1 MMGMFESMTVHT
13 VHEPATTSTTT
24 NLGNGITSSR
34 HGDEAIRKFKCS
46 ECSKAFKFKHHL
58 KEHIRIHSGEKPFEC
73 PNCHKRF
80 SHSGSYSSHMSSKK
94 CTQSKS
100 QQKVSS
106 LSPPFTSAAISST
119 CSSPNNSQL
128 LTTMNDQVSMYQSI
142 LNMLSFPNQN
152 NNNNN
157 NNSQLAQQL
166 MSMSGTNN
174 SNGTAA
180 FSSLVENLPING
192 LFNNFQLQ
200 NNNEVN
206 GFLALASIIS
216 TLSPQNTN
224 NILANVNFGK
234 NDDTLKS
241 DIHSSSSTN
250 DEDDQNKAVPDNKS
264 DWKPLRSRSFLSDTQ
279 VATLYNQFKKNRFPS
294 KYELSALAEQIGV
307 NKRVVQV
314 WFQNTRAKER
324 RCSRIGNIGDRLSK
338 NAWMKAGSNN
348 NNNNGTENTEN
359 PQSNGNIEE
368 FLRKSLSSDNQKCN
382 DSIQD
387 SDTISNGNDTESINT
402 DKLTSDSQLDSPLD
416 LSIRPSSQS
425 SKEGG
430 KNNTD
435 STNNGNNLFE
445 FMQKNTKVVHDLL
458 KNIPNKNIKRTI
470 SPQSFHSEDSSMDE
484 SGKNGSETSEEGLKL
499 NKSIWPVTSTQQT
512 NLFSP
517 YSILGTPTLADLQK
531 LFEKSDSSSS
541 VEDFNI
547 NASDSAK
554 KISRSNNNSNSNN
567 NNNIKTIKSNEDS
580 GLFACDQCEKTFGKQ
595 SSLAR
600 HKYEHSGQRPYKCD
614 VCEKAFKHKHHLTEH
629 KRLHSGEKPFQCDK
643 CLKRFSHS
651 GSYSQH
657 MNHRYSYCKPVVST
671 ISSPSSNTPSIGTS
685 VIISET
691 ATNAPVGTVTSD

>member
-1 MMGMFESMTVHT
+1 MMGMFESMT

-24 NLGNGITSSR
+24 NLGNGITTSG

-100 QQKVSS
+100 QQKISS
-106 LSPPFTSAAISST
+106 LSPPFTSAGVSSN

-128 LTTMNDQVSMYQSI
+128 LPTMNDQVSMYQSI

-152 NNNNN
+152 NNNTNTN
-157 NNSQLAQQL
+157 QLAQQL
-166 MSMSGTNN
+166 MSMSGANN
-174 SNGTAA
+174 SNGTTT
-180 FSSLVENLPING
+180 FSSLAENLPING

-250 DEDDQNKAVPDNKS
+250 DEDDQNKVVPDNKN

-338 NAWMKAGSNN
+338 NAWMKVGSNN
-348 NNNNGTENTEN
+348 NSGNENTEN
-359 PQSNGNIEE
+359 PQTNGNIED
-368 FLRKSLSSDNQKCN
+368 FLRKSLSSENQKCN

-387 SDTISNGNDTESINT
+387 SDTISNGNDSESIST

-416 LSIRPSSQS
+416 LSIRPPSQS

-430 KNNTD
+430 NGD
-435 STNNGNNLFE
+435 SAGNGNNLFE
-445 FMQKNTKVVHDLL
+445 FMQKNTKVVHELL
-458 KNIPNKNIKRTI
+458 KNIPSKNVKRTI

-484 SGKNGSETSEEGLKL
+484 SGKNGSETSEEAPKL
-499 NKSIWPVTSTQQT
+499 NKSIWPVVSTPQP
-512 NLFSP
+512 NIFSP
-517 YSILGTPTLADLQK
+517 YSILTTPTLADLQK

-541 VEDFNI
+541 VEDFNL

-554 KISRSNNNSNSNN
+554 KLARINSNSSN
-567 NNNIKTIKSNEDS
+567 NNNIKQIKTNEDG
-580 GLFACDQCEKTFGKQ
+580 GLFSCDQCEKTFGKQ

-671 ISSPSSNTPSIGTS
+671 ISSPSSSTPSIGSSS
-685 VIISET
+685 VISET
-691 ATNAPVGTVTSD
+691 AITTPAGTIASD

>member
-13 VHEPATTSTTT
+13 VHEPASTSTTT
-24 NLGNGITSSR
+24 NLGNGITTSG
-34 HGDEAIRKFKCS
+34 HADEAIRKFKCS

-106 LSPPFTSAAISST
+106 LSPPFTSAAIST
-119 CSSPNNSQL
+119 CSSPNNSQIL
-128 LTTMNDQVSMYQSI
+128 PTMNDQVSMYQSI

-152 NNNNN
+152 NNA
-157 NNSQLAQQL
+157 NSNQLAQQL
-166 MSMSGTNN
+166 MSMSATNN
-174 SNGTAA
+174 SNGTTTIGN
-180 FSSLVENLPING
+180 VTENLPINT

-200 NNNEVN
+200 NNSDVN
-206 GFLALASIIS
+206 GFLALASILS
-216 TLSPQNTN
+216 TLSPQNSN
-224 NILANVNFGK
+224 NILTNANFGK
-234 NDDTLKS
+234 NDDSLKG

-250 DEDDQNKAVPDNKS
+250 DEDDQNKAVPENKG

-338 NAWMKAGSNN
+338 NAWIKASGNGSENN
-348 NNNNGTENTEN
+348 DSSN
-359 PQSNGNIEE
+359 NGNIEDL
-368 FLRKSLSSDNQKCN
+368 LRKSLTTENQKCN

-387 SDTISNGNDTESINT
+387 SDTISNGNDSESINT
-402 DKLTSDSQLDSPLD
+402 DKLTTDSQLDSPLD
-416 LSIRPSSQS
+416 LSIRPPSQS
-425 SKEGG
+425 SKEG
-430 KNNTD
+430 NNN
-435 STNNGNNLFE
+435 SNSNGDTSLNENNLFE

-458 KNIPNKNIKRTI
+458 KNIPCKGINNKRTL
-470 SPQSFHSEDSSMDE
+470 SPQSLHSEDSSMDE
-484 SGKNGSETSEEGLKL
+484 SGRNGSETSEETPKL
-499 NKSIWPVTSTQQT
+499 NKSIWPVSTPQA

-517 YSILGTPTLADLQK
+517 YSILTTPTLADLQK
-531 LFEKSDSSSS
+531 LFEKSDSGSS
-541 VEDFNI
+541 VEDFNL

-554 KISRSNNNSNSNN
+554 KFSRSSVNGNSNN
-567 NNNIKTIKSNEDS
+567 NNSKSMKSNEDG

-671 ISSPSSNTPSIGTS
+671 ISSPSSNSSNIGSSI
-685 VIISET
+685 IIPET
-691 ATNAPVGTVTSD
+691 ATTAPAGTVASD